1 MQATGLIV
9 EYNPFHNGHNY
20 HLKQSK
26 IITDNQ
32 PSIAIMSGN
41 FTQRGEPA
49 LFDKW
54 IRSKMSVQAGID
66 LVLELPA
73 TYAVRSAE
81 YFARGA
87 VLSLAST
94 GLVNKIVFG
103 SERGQLQTLK
113 KIARLLVSEPLE
125 FKEKLKL
132 NLNNGLSFPRAR
144 AEVIRELLG
153 EDAYQIISK
162 PNNILGIEYLKAIK
176 EYDLPVTAKTIARK
190 DSNYH
195 DQSPGFTDITSAT
208 AIRKLVYQGEIKTAS
223 NFIPESIQEIFINTI
238 ASGKGPARLKT
249 WQNYSLFNLRSL
261 NQNELKDTPAISDNL
276 ANSILNLRNEVN
288 TYPELIEKFK
298 QKRVIDETE
307 ENSTCD

>member
-1 MQATGLIV
+1 MQTTGLIV

-26 IITDNQ
+26 MLTDNQ

-54 IRSKMSVQAGID
+54 VRSKMAVQAGID
-66 LVLELPA
+66 LVLELPV

-81 YFARGA
+81 YFARGT

-94 GLVNKIVFG
+94 GLVNQIVFG
-103 SERGQLQTLK
+103 SEKGQLQTLK
-113 KIARLLVSEPLE
+113 KIARLLGSEPPE

-132 NLNNGLSFPRAR
+132 NLNNGLSFPQAR
-144 AEVIRELLG
+144 AEAIRELLG
-153 EDAYQIISK
+153 ENAYQIISK

-176 EYDLPVTAKTIARK
+176 EYNLPVTAKTIERK

-195 DQSPGFTDITSAT
+195 DPSPGLTDITSAT
-208 AIRKLVYQGEIKTAS
+208 AIRKLAYQGKIKTAS
-223 NFIPESIQEIFINTI
+223 NYI
-238 ASGKGPARLKT
+238 
-249 WQNYSLFNLRSL
+249 
-261 NQNELKDTPAISDNL
+261 
-276 ANSILNLRNEVN
+276 
-288 TYPELIEKFK
+288 
-298 QKRVIDETE
+298 
-307 ENSTCD
+307 